1 MTEDVVKKAS
11 SGQQQTYIAQLRTL
25 CTQHTDF
32 NLSCSLFVIIIISFD
47 TPISVYFN
55 YKTKTKTKKES
66 S

>member
-1 MTEDVVKKAS
+1 MAEVVVKKAS
-11 SGQQQTYIAQLRTL
+11 SGQQTYIAQSRTL

-32 NLSCSLFVIIIISFD
+32 NLYCSLFVIIIISFD

-55 YKTKTKTKKES
+55 YKTKKKKKES